1 MSRLSGNL
9 GSAAVQQTT
18 TAKATAE
25 AGGFKGFMMAI
36 GKGLSRAGQDITH
49 FFGTSVPNF
58 FKSLG
63 QRNATQITTNDQ
75 PRSMTLD
82 AEEKS
87 DGTSAMGS
95 EYKLGDA
102 TATKTEARIS
112 TKAETKA
119 SAAKTGSD
127 VKTSGP
133 AFAKSAPL
141 GNIDWSGAK
150 AFDVKDS
157 GHGGVV
163 LVEVGG
169 AKAVVKGGGVQS
181 AYEVLGAR
189 LARELGLPAPE
200 TRMLSKEEKTEI
212 KQQMDLLRAKMPA
225 RSANTEATV
234 VMEFVEGKK
243 LGEEKAVTKQ
253 DVKQLAQSLGK
264 WLAFD
269 AVISEQ
275 DRFASINGMGNG
287 INTGNFLVNPKKPGE
302 IIGIDQNVMAVDTSK
317 TMKSI
322 MNGEDFFFVGVGKT
336 LADYFPALRLDFE
349 ALGDEV
355 KQSTQQMFKQIG
367 TTLTDAKI
375 AELSGDL
382 TIDADISEA
391 LSQRCGVA
399 HNYALT

>member
-1 MSRLSGNL
+1 
-9 GSAAVQQTT
+9 
-18 TAKATAE
+18 
-25 AGGFKGFMMAI
+25 
-36 GKGLSRAGQDITH
+36 
-49 FFGTSVPNF
+49 
-58 FKSLG
+58 
-63 QRNATQITTNDQ
+63 
-75 PRSMTLD
+75 
-82 AEEKS
+82 
-87 DGTSAMGS
+87 
-95 EYKLGDA
+95 
-102 TATKTEARIS
+102 
-112 TKAETKA
+112 
-119 SAAKTGSD
+119 
-127 VKTSGP
+127 
-133 AFAKSAPL
+133 
-141 GNIDWSGAK
+141 
-150 AFDVKDS
+150 
-157 GHGGVV
+157 
-163 LVEVGG
+163 
-169 AKAVVKGGGVQS
+169 
-181 AYEVLGAR
+181 
-189 LARELGLPAPE
+189 
-200 TRMLSKEEKTEI
+200 MLSKEEKTEI